1 MRLLI
6 DESVKGHI
14 ARALDGRFEIL
25 RVVAL
30 ASGAADPA
38 VVALAAELAAVLLT
52 EDRGMPW
59 TAMHAPAKPA
69 GLVVIEVEGMSRS
82 QQAARVATAMAEM
95 GPEVIGMLTI
105 IRRDTF
111 RRRILEIA

>member
-14 ARALDGRFEIL
+14 ARALEPKFEIA
-25 RVVAL
+25 RVAAL
-30 ASGAADPA
+30 SPGAPDSA
-38 VVALAAELAAVLLT
+38 VVALAAAQGSILVT

-59 TAMHAPAKPA
+59 TAIHAPAKPA
-69 GLVVIEVEGMSRS
+69 GLVVIEVEGMSRD
-82 QQAARVATAMAEM
+82 QQAARVAAAMEELGELMA
-95 GPEVIGMLTI
+95 GMLTI